1 MNNINSQSQKVT
13 LIGLMLLTL
22 WLFYVVD
29 GTWIYLQTKL
39 IGQKSIPYTPF
50 LFFGFLVAFVVS
62 IYQKKRVV
70 LDDFNIMMLCW
81 LFATYLLAVS
91 IYSSNLNYQGIIV
104 TWKGYFLYYFIL
116 LVFPF
121 LGFLS
126 GHISN
131 RFLIRALALITLG
144 IAFLGIAQNFMHDLF
159 DVGRVITKERG
170 SWNLAFAGELRATSL
185 FAHGLDL
192 GLYLSAIS
200 AILIADFFSP
210 NRSINRLLTL
220 AFYAVFA
227 VACYASLT
235 RAAYLAF
242 VFSTIASC
250 VAVLVSRQKISN
262 KYWVLL
268 PILFLIIS
276 FFIISAKDIL
286 AMAYPDNSLLSS
298 SSLRAR
304 QFGNQYYLQNIL
316 HQGWE
321 TIFLGSGWYYGSNYW
336 SLVPIDNGFIAI
348 LLNAGVFG
356 LLIWLM
362 ITYAIWLW
370 MSKIAF
376 YEKSPIL
383 IGIVSF
389 FSVWLALSLYNSS
402 SMFQQIIFLFLISK
416 TYTSSKSTNR

>member
-91 IYSSNLNYQGIIV
+91 IYSSNLNYQSIIV

-131 RFLIRALALITLG
+131 RFLIRTLALITLG
-144 IAFLGIAQNFMHDLF
+144 IACLGIAQNFMHDLF
-159 DVGRVITKERG
+159 DVGRVITRERG
-170 SWNLAFAGELRATSL
+170 AWNIGFAGELRATSL

-192 GLYLSAIS
+192 GLFLSMFG
-200 AILIADFFSP
+200 AILVANFFSDTRYL
-210 NRSINRLLTL
+210 NRPISFFVYIVCL
-220 AFYAVFA
+220 VG
-227 VACYASLT
+227 CYATLT
-235 RAAYLAF
+235 RAAYIAF
-242 VFSTIASC
+242 VLSSLASVIAMFLKSHKSK
-250 VAVLVSRQKISN
+250 VW
-262 KYWVLL
+262 YLL
-268 PILFLIIS
+268 PFIYLAIGVLIV
-276 FFIISAKDIL
+276 SAKDIL
-286 AMAYPDNSLLSS
+286 AVAYPGSTLFSS
-298 SSLRAR
+298 SSLQAR
-304 QFGNQYYLQNIL
+304 QFGNLYYVNNLL

-321 TIFLGSGWYYGSNYW
+321 AFLVGNGWYFGSNYW
-336 SLVPIDNGFIAI
+336 SLIPIDNGYVAI
-348 LLNAGVFG
+348 ILNAGLIG
-356 LLIWLM
+356 LAIWLLL
-362 ITYAIWLW
+362 TYSIWLW
-370 MSKIAF
+370 MSKKAF
-376 YEKSPIL
+376 IEKNPIQ
-383 IGIVSF
+383 IGVVSF
-389 FSVWLALSLYNSS
+389 FSLWLSTGLYNASS
-402 SMFQQIIFLFLISK
+402 FFQQMILLFLLANA
-416 TYTSSKSTNR
+416 SSQIKKK